1 VRLPPTSKFHQAIPV
16 IDHEHEKEI
25 LFMNKII
32 GIDCSP
38 KVQAAVSDMLGGKC
52 DIQYEQFQDEMSFND
67 YQMIILEMGASQ
79 EYVSQQIRKL
89 RYACNFKNI
98 PIILI
103 HDNEKDIFSQP
114 YMIAGATEV
123 LSLYDPLPACKQI
136 LSGYLIP
143 NREPL
148 VEELEYLK
156 PFIKNTCHILKTMA
170 AVDVE
175 FKEVYF
181 SNSIRIFGD
190 VSGIMGLSGNVEGT
204 IVVTFYWDLAKMI
217 VAKMMGTEE
226 GAIDAELI
234 HDGVSE
240 IINMISGTT
249 KKEFVDTQYYF
260 EITLPSVVVG
270 PGHQIGHLQDTSVSA
285 LIFQVGNQSFALH
298 VCIRP
303 KSSQRKVQRGV

>member
-1 VRLPPTSKFHQAIPV
+1 MS
-16 IDHEHEKEI
+16 
-25 LFMNKII
+25 KII

-38 KVQAAVSDMLGGKC
+38 KVEAAVSNMLGGKC
-52 DIQYEQFQDEMSFND
+52 EIQYKSFDENMTFND
-67 YQMIILEMGASQ
+67 YQMIILEMGKSQ
-79 EYVSQQIRKL
+79 ENVTGQIRKL
-89 RYACNFKNI
+89 RYACKFRNI
-98 PIILI
+98 PIVLI
-103 HDNEKDIFSQP
+103 HDNENDTFSQP

-148 VEELEYLK
+148 TEELEYLK

-170 AVDVE
+170 GLDVE

-181 SNSIRIFGD
+181 SNAIRIFGD

-204 IVVTFYWDLAKMI
+204 LVVTFYWDLAKKI
-217 VAKMMGTEE
+217 IAKMMGSEE
-226 GAIDAELI
+226 ETIDAELI

-249 KKEFVDTQYYF
+249 KKEFAGSQYYF
-260 EITLPSVVVG
+260 EISLPSVVVG

-285 LIFQVGNQSFALH
+285 LIFQVGDQSFALH

-303 KSSQRKVQRGV
+303 KNNGGKAR

>member
-1 VRLPPTSKFHQAIPV
+1 MSKIV
-16 IDHEHEKEI
+16 
-25 LFMNKII
+25 

-38 KVQAAVSDMLGGKC
+38 KVEAAVSNMLGGKC
-52 DIQYEQFQDEMSFND
+52 DIQYKPFNENMTFND
-67 YQMIILEMGASQ
+67 YQMIILEMGKNQ
-79 EYVSQQIRKL
+79 EHVTGQIRKL
-89 RYACNFKNI
+89 RYACKFRNI
-98 PIILI
+98 PIVLI
-103 HDNEKDIFSQP
+103 HDSEHDIVSQP

-148 VEELEYLK
+148 AEELEYLQ

-170 AVDVE
+170 GLDAE

-181 SNSIRIFGD
+181 SNAIRIFGD

-204 IVVTFYWDLAKMI
+204 LVVTFYWDLAKEI
-217 VAKMMGTEE
+217 IAKMMGAEE
-226 GAIDAELI
+226 ETIDAELI

-249 KKEFVDTQYYF
+249 KKEFAGSQYYF

-285 LIFQVGNQSFALH
+285 LIFQVGDQSFALH

-303 KSSQRKVQRGV
+303 KK